1 MLLTV
6 IYFQKSLVPAPF
18 PPDPRIRPRRR
29 ARGSA
34 SPGATPPGTDSAS
47 TEGRGQERGH

>member
-6 IYFQKSLVPAPF
+6 ICFQNSLVPAPSL
-18 PPDPRIRPRRR
+18 PDPRIRPRRR

-34 SPGATPPGTDSAS
+34 SPGATPPGTDSAD
-47 TEGRGQERGH
+47 TGGRGQERGH